1 MTNTTPPVSPTPRKI
16 SPLAWILVGLAG
28 LFVCIGLV
36 VVAGGYFVLHKVK
49 QAGLD
54 PELME
59 KNPALAVTKFLTTM
73 NPDIDVLSVDER
85 KGVITV
91 REKDTGKTFTMNF
104 EDVKQGRISF
114 SGDDGEEVTIETR
127 GDGEDGT
134 FEIRSSEGSVSLGR
148 GGQLPSWMPAYPGA
162 ETQGVFSAKSGE
174 GQSGNFSFSTSDS
187 ADQVIGFFESR
198 FKQQDMKVSTNRMT
212 SDGSLSGAMLT
223 ASDSADKR
231 TALIMIGVEDGK
243 TSVNVTYGDK

>member
-1 MTNTTPPVSPTPRKI
+1 MTNTPPPISPTPRKI

-59 KNPALAVTKFLTTM
+59 RNPALAVTKFLTTM
-73 NPDIDVLSVDER
+73 NPDIDVLNVDER

-104 EDVKQGRISF
+104 EDVKQGRITF
-114 SGDDGEEVTIETR
+114 SSDGEELTIETR

-134 FEIRSSEGSVSLGR
+134 VEISSSEGTVSLGR
-148 GGQLPSWMPAYPGA
+148 GGQLPSWIPAYPGVEA
-162 ETQGVFSAKSGE
+162 QGVYSARSGE
-174 GQSGNFSFSTSDS
+174 GQSGNFSFNTSDS
-187 ADQVIGFFESR
+187 ADKVIDFFESR

-212 SDGSLSGAMLT
+212 SDGALSGAMLT
-223 ASDSADKR
+223 AADSADKR
-231 TALIMIGVEDGK
+231 TALIMLGVEDGK